1 MPRRAREKCE
11 YSTYHTMIRG
21 NNRQNIFVDEEDR
34 LQYLKILKRYK
45 EQYKAEVYAYCLMTN
60 HVHLL
65 IYDNGQDISKIMKG
79 LNQTYV
85 RYFNKKYN
93 RCGHLFQD
101 RFTSVMVKRDNYFV
115 EVSKYI
121 HLNPTEAGIVESPE
135 NYKWS
140 SLRIYLGENDFYQII
155 DSSHILSYFSKNYK
169 RSIKLYTQY
178 MYDREVE
185 KEVAAAIESGHKGI
199 GTREVLKKISEEQI
213 MTEVCKYFNVNR
225 LELVRRDNK
234 VHHVQR
240 DLAIYVMVLR
250 GRMPYK
256 KVGEMFYVKP
266 AAIGE
271 SIRRAINLM
280 LENPEI
286 LEEINSLLKQ
296 IS

>member
-11 YSTYHTMIRG
+11 YSTYHTMTRG

-34 LQYLKILKRYK
+34 FQYLKLLKRYK
-45 EQYKAEVYAYCLMTN
+45 EQYKAEIYAYCLMTN

-79 LNQTYV
+79 LNQSYV
-85 RYFNKKYN
+85 KYFNKKHN

-101 RFTSVMVKRDNYFV
+101 RFTSVMVKRDAYFV

-121 HLNPTEAGIVESPE
+121 HLNPAEAGMVESPE
-135 NYKWS
+135 NYRWS
-140 SLRIYLGENDFYQII
+140 SLRIYLGESDPYQII
-155 DSSHILSYFSKNYK
+155 DNSRILSYFSKDY
-169 RSIKLYTQY
+169 RDSIKLYAQY

-185 KEVAAAIESGHKGI
+185 EEVAAAIESGHKGI
-199 GTREVLKKISEEQI
+199 GTREVLKEINEEQI
-213 MTEVCKYFNVNR
+213 MAEVCKYFNINR
-225 LELVRRDNK
+225 IELVRRDNK
-234 VHHVQR
+234 VHNVKR
-240 DLAIYVMVLR
+240 DLAIYIMALK
-250 GRMPYK
+250 GRMPHK

-271 SIRRAINLM
+271 SIKRAINLM
-280 LENPEI
+280 VENPMI